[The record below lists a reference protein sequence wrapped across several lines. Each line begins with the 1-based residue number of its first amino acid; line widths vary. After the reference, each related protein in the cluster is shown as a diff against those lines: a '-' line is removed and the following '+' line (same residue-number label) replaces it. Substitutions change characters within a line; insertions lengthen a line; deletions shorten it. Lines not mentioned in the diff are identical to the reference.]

1 MILTIVALPRQA
13 YGDTATA
20 RKLFEEVA
28 PRFQTIPGLRTK
40 YFVRGAQSGG
50 VYIWADRAAAE
61 SYFTPAWAARM
72 EQSYGAA
79 PDVTYLDVPCVVDN
93 DGGTIAFPD

>member
-1 MILTIVALPRQA
+1 
-13 YGDTATA
+13 
-20 RKLFEEVA
+20 
-28 PRFQTIPGLRTK
+28 
-40 YFVRGAQSGG
+40 
-50 VYIWADRAAAE
+50 
-61 SYFTPAWAARM
+61 M